1 MYRRLAN
8 AGTVEEFVAAG
19 GGPAVLPRIEPTGG
33 HAGSTD
39 KNSTAEDMDDSMS
52 STARGGLPS
61 DSW

>member
-8 AGTVEEFVAAG
+8 TGTVKEFVAAG
-19 GGPAVLPRIEPTGG
+19 GGPAVLPRIEAKGG
-33 HAGSTD
+33 GAESID